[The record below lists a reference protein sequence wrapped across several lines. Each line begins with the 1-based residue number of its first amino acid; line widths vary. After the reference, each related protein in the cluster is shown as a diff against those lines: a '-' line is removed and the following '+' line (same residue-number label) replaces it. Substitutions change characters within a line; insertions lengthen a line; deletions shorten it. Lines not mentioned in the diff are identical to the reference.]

1 MAEPKI
7 KVEENRL
14 AHERFQSVRLTI
26 TTMLRHWQAL
36 YPSTENVYTGD
47 WLREADGHLGLTRDG

>member
-14 AHERFQSVRLTI
+14 AHDVVRSVRMTI
-26 TTMLRHWQAL
+26 TTMPRHWQAL
-36 YPSTENVYTGD
+36 YPSSENVYTGD
-47 WLREADGHLGLTRDG
+47 QLREADSAFDLTQDG